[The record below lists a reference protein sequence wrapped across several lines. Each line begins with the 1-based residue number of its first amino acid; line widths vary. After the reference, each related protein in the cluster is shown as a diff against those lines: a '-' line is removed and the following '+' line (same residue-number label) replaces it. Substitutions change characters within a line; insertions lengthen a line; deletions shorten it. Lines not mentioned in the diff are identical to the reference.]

1 MYMTWFY
8 IVLGFIGILAIITV
22 EEKAK
27 EYLIEKGH
35 KLSRPIQLLLAMVGA
50 GVISLVIYYIR
61 H

>member
-1 MYMTWFY
+1 MTWFY

-35 KLSRPIQLLLAMVGA
+35 KLSKPIQLLLAVAGA

-61 H
+61 Q